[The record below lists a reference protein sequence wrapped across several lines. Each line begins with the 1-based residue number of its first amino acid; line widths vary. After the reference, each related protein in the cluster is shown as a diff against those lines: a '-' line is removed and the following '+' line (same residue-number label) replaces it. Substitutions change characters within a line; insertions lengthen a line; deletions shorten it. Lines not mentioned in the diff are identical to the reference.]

1 MARQD
6 LARHIQWRATNMCQ
20 MIKVSIYPES
30 MRSHPITMDSCNVAP
45 NYCYKK
51 LIELGL
57 RLREKSPLMS
67 VLCKYTTNEF
77 MISSMGVCSARK
89 TKSILEGHREIHRA

>member
-1 MARQD
+1 
-6 LARHIQWRATNMCQ
+6 
-20 MIKVSIYPES
+20 
-30 MRSHPITMDSCNVAP
+30 MRNLQITMVWCNVVR

-51 LIELGL
+51 LIESGL

-77 MISSMGVCSARK
+77 MISSMGVCSERK
-89 TKSILEGHREIHRA
+89 TKSILEDHRETHRA